1 MLIELIATTLDDA
14 IAIEQAGGG
23 RIELITG
30 FMEGGLTPGVGLI
43 TKVCDTVHIPVN
55 VMLRP
60 HSNGFQYSANDIAV
74 MKYDISAILGTKA
87 YGIVTGML
95 DSSGHIHTGQLE
107 QLLACVKDLPV
118 TFHRAIDDS
127 ADPVASVKV
136 LAAYPEVKTVLTS
149 GGKGSFTERMSTILK
164 MKEAAPRLEI
174 LVGSGI
180 SLKNIAEV
188 HRLTATGAYHAGTAV
203 RFDNSPVLGIDPVKA
218 WEFVTFT
225 KTL

>member
-30 FMEGGLTPGVGLI
+30 FAEGGLTPGIGLI
-43 TKVCDTVHIPVN
+43 AKVCDTVHIPVN

-60 HSNGFQYSANDIAV
+60 HSNGFLYSENDISV
-74 MKYDISAILGTKA
+74 MKYDISAILATKA

-95 DSSGHIHTGQLE
+95 NSSGHIDTDQLE
-107 QLLACVKDLPV
+107 QLLSCVKNLPV

-127 ADPVASVKV
+127 VDPVTSVKI
-136 LAAYPEVKTVLTS
+136 LASYPEIKTVLTS
-149 GGKGSFTERMSTILK
+149 GGKGSFAERMDTIRK
-164 MKEAAPRLEI
+164 MKETAPRLQI

-180 SLKNIAEV
+180 TLDNIAEV
-188 HRLTATGAYHAGTAV
+188 HRLTGTGAYHAGTAV
-203 RFDNSPVLGIDPVKA
+203 RVDNSPILGIDPQKA
-218 WEFVTFT
+218 QEFITFT
-225 KTL
+225 QTI

>member
-14 IAIEQAGGG
+14 IVIEQTGGD

-30 FMEGGLTPGVGLI
+30 FMEGGLTPGIGLI

-60 HSNGFQYSANDIAV
+60 HSNGFLYSENDISV
-74 MKYDISAILGTKA
+74 MKHDIGAIIETKA

-95 DSSGHIHTGQLE
+95 DSMGRINTLQLE
-107 QLLACVKDLPV
+107 ELLACVKGRPV
-118 TFHRAIDDS
+118 TFHRAIDDT
-127 ADPVASVKV
+127 ADPVASVKI
-136 LAAYPEVKTVLTS
+136 LAAYEEIKTVLTS
-149 GGKGSFTERMSTILK
+149 GGKGNFEDRMNTIVK

-180 SLKNIAEV
+180 GLQNIAEV

-203 RFDNSPVLGIDPVKA
+203 RIDNSPVLGVDEGKA
-218 WEFVTFT
+218 REFVSYA
-225 KTL
+225 KGL